1 MVIGM
6 RCSVLQG
13 VAYSSMLQQK
23 SNQAIHS
30 ELKQTQDVVKESVS
44 VSIIP
49 SYDE

>member
-1 MVIGM
+1 M
-6 RCSVLQG
+6 LQG
-13 VAYSSMLQQK
+13 VAYSSKLQQM
-23 SNQAIHS
+23 SNHPIHS